1 MKWITHIALAFFLVK
16 VVEIALMV
24 DLLDSYWAYAIVSL
38 FAVLPDFDYLV
49 GIKHRT
55 WTHTLWFTLIALI
68 LLPFS
73 WKLAL
78 IGWISILSHLFGD
91 MMTHSGVKLL
101 YPYKM
106 TVFYLVPPRWRFRV
120 GSSAEFMVLG
130 LLIVGSILIGSI
142 SAQSDVEK
150 LFELSK
156 DHVVAVSLS
165 TFENGAVHNYEN
177 IEIVWTD
184 GKSELGFIQNGKLKI
199 IEKDQILS
207 TNILKAERTDK
218 TANSI
223 FVRVKDLRKA
233 IWRHRIIT
241 GYEDD
246 GVAFKFSGTGLDLYL
261 KLNGKKLEKE
271 GKGDYIIKV
280 WYYEAR

>member
-1 MKWITHIALAFFLVK
+1 MKWITHIALAFFVVK
-16 VVEIALMV
+16 VTEIALMI
-24 DLLDSYWAYAIVSL
+24 DLLDSYVAYIVVSL
-38 FAVLPDFDYLV
+38 FAVLPDIDFIL
-49 GIKHRT
+49 GLKHRT
-55 WTHTLWFTLIALI
+55 WTHTIWFTALALI

-73 WKLAL
+73 WKLAS

-101 YPYKM
+101 FPFRE

-120 GSSAEFMVLG
+120 GSSAEFMILG
-130 LLIVGSILIGSI
+130 VLLIGGILIGSI

-150 LFELSK
+150 LFELSR
-156 DHVVAVSLS
+156 DHVVEAKLS
-165 TFENGAVHNYEN
+165 TFENGARYDYDLV
-177 IEIVWTD
+177 EIVWTD
-184 GKSELGFIQNGKLKI
+184 GKSKLGFIQNGKLKI
-199 IEKDQILS
+199 IGKDQILS
-207 TNILKAERTDK
+207 TDILKAERTDK

-233 IWRHRIIT
+233 IWRYKIIT

-246 GVAFKFSGTGLDLYL
+246 GVVFKFSGTGLDLYL
-261 KLNGKKLEKE
+261 KLDGKKLEKE
-271 GKGDYIIKV
+271 GKGDYVIRV